1 MLLKSIEMKILASFG
16 VVFIFTGWAVVC
28 VASDWAIYLTAG
40 VLTGTIVYDIWDP
53 KNG

>member
-1 MLLKSIEMKILASFG
+1 MLLKLIEMKILASFG
-16 VVFIFTGWAVVC
+16 AIFIFIGWVEVC

-40 VLTGTIVYDIWDP
+40 ILTATTIYDIWDP